1 MKKIIQEVVAWL
13 NTIPKDKYQH
23 FAVGALEAFLTLW
36 VATMLLS
43 FAEDAR
49 IWVAVV
55 ISVLVTLWIE
65 VYKEYRV
72 DESANLGDA
81 VATMLG
87 GACVWI
93 PMLWIVL

>member
-13 NTIPKDKYQH
+13 NTISKDKYQY

-49 IWVAVV
+49 LWVAVV

-72 DESANLGDA
+72 DESADLGDA

-93 PMLWIVL
+93 PMLWLVL